1 MAYRTQPP
9 PSTSR
14 ITGFALVLICGLT
27 LFATQ
32 LAQAQTFSDI
42 FDFNLQTG
50 WYPLSGVTR
59 DAGGN
64 LYGTTSGE
72 LVDAGTVY
80 QLKKTHGGW
89 IMNVLFTFN
98 PLNSPGGV
106 AGWVPYSGV
115 VFGPDGALFGTTWG
129 GGVGG
134 GSNGYGIVYKLMPP
148 STVCESVSCP
158 WTETVL
164 YEFQGGKDGN
174 GPEYGNVVFDS
185 AGNLY
190 GTTSAGGGS
199 ECSGGCGTVYELS
212 PSGSGWTEQVLYRF
226 NGSDGGAPA
235 SGLVLDQA
243 GNLYGTTVI
252 GGSGCS
258 GKGCGTVYELSPS
271 GSGWTEKVLYTFQ
284 GASDGENPYAGV
296 IFDQAGNLYGATF
309 QGGSAGGGTV
319 FELSPSGEG
328 WSFSTLYAFQGG
340 QYGNAGPLDNLAID
354 GAGSLYGTTND
365 DGGVDNAGSV
375 FKLTFRNGEWIYTG
389 LFLFP
394 ADNGAAPDGENPVGG
409 PIVDSFGNVYGTTSQ
424 GGTQNCSFEVNCGV
438 IWEIAP

>member
-1 MAYRTQPP
+1 MANRTHPP
-9 PSTSR
+9 TSTSR
-14 ITGFALVLICGLT
+14 GTSAIPGFALVLICGLT
-27 LFATQ
+27 LFATR

-50 WYPLSGVTR
+50 WYPVSGVTR
-59 DAGGN
+59 DGGGN
-64 LYGTTSGE
+64 LYGTTSGDFSNPATAYE
-72 LVDAGTVY
+72 LKRLHNGWTV
-80 QLKKTHGGW
+80 
-89 IMNVLFTFN
+89 NVLYTFA
-98 PLNSPGGV
+98 
-106 AGWVPYSGV
+106 AGSLPFSGI
-115 VFGPDGALFGTTWG
+115 VFGPDGALYGTTWNLN
-129 GGVGG
+129 
-134 GSNGYGIVYKLMPP
+134 SYGNVYRLMPP
-148 STVCESVSCP
+148 STVCKSVSCP

-164 YEFQGGKDGN
+164 YDFQGGNDGSA
-174 GPEYGNVVFDS
+174 PYYGNVIFDS

-190 GTTSAGGGS
+190 GTTSAGGGG

-212 PSGSGWTEQVLYRF
+212 PSGSGWTEQILYRF
-226 NGSDGGAPA
+226 TGGADGGSPA
-235 SGLVLDQA
+235 SGVVLDQA
-243 GNLYGTTVI
+243 GNLYGTTYM

-258 GKGCGTVYELSPS
+258 GHGCGVVYELSPS

-284 GASDGENPYAGV
+284 GASDGKNPNAGV

-309 QGGSAGGGTV
+309 TGGSEGGGTV

-340 QYGNAGPLDNLAID
+340 EYGPAGPYDNLAID

-365 DGGVDNAGSV
+365 DGGANTAGSV
-375 FKLTFRNGEWIYTG
+375 FKLTPQNGEWIYTN

-394 ADNGAAPDGENPVGG
+394 TDDGAAPYGENPIGG
-409 PIVDSFGNVYGTTSQ
+409 PTVDSFGNVYGTTSQ

>member
-1 MAYRTQPP
+1 MANRNQPP
-9 PSTSR
+9 ASTSR
-14 ITGFALVLICGLT
+14 GTSPITGFALVLICGLT

-50 WYPLSGVTR
+50 WFPYSGVTR

-64 LYGTTSGE
+64 LYGTTTGDLFNPATAYE
-72 LVDAGTVY
+72 LKH
-80 QLKKTHGGW
+80 LHNGW
-89 IMNVLFTFN
+89 TLHVLFTFA
-98 PLNSPGGV
+98 
-106 AGWVPYSGV
+106 AGSVPFSGI
-115 VFGPDGALFGTTWG
+115 VFGPDGALYGTTWSPDSDG
-129 GGVGG
+129 F
-134 GSNGYGIVYKLMPP
+134 VYRLMPP
-148 STVCESVSCP
+148 STVCKTVSCP
-158 WTETVL
+158 WTETAL
-164 YEFQGGKDGN
+164 YDFQGGKDGSTPN
-174 GPEYGNVVFDS
+174 YGNVIFDS

-190 GTTSAGGGS
+190 GTTSNGGGS

-212 PSGSGWTEQVLYRF
+212 PSGSGWTEHILYRF
-226 NGSDGGAPA
+226 TGGSDGGAPA

-252 GGSGCS
+252 GGSGCT

-284 GASDGENPYAGV
+284 GASDGKNPYAGV

-309 QGGSAGGGTV
+309 LGGSAGGGTV

-340 QYGNAGPLDNLAID
+340 QYGPAGPYDNLAID

-365 DGGVDNAGSV
+365 DGGADTAGSV
-375 FKLTFRNGEWIYTG
+375 FKLSPQNGEWIYSS

-394 ADNGAAPDGENPVGG
+394 TDDGGAPYGENPVGG